1 MSIEVIGVEGLPI
14 IQPGDKLAQL
24 IAEAIRFENNDILC
38 VASSVYSK
46 SVGNIRH
53 LSKVTPSEEAI
64 RIAGLTH
71 EDPAFVQAVLDASEE
86 IIIDAPFIL
95 SRLTSGH
102 IGVRAGVDHSN
113 VEDGLIILLPEDPMA
128 AAASLREEIH
138 AHIGIDIRVILTDT
152 CGRAFRRGQTGHAIG
167 WSGMTA
173 IRDFR
178 GDHDLFGHE
187 LLITEEAVV
196 DEIAG
201 FANFIMGESNK
212 GVPAVV
218 FRNMED
224 WKGHDKLYFRE
235 KEDLIREALRECRE
249 NRLVDEI

>member
-1 MSIEVIGVEGLPI
+1 MSVEVIGVEGLPI
-14 IQPGDKLAQL
+14 IQPGDNLARL
-24 IAEAIRFENNDILC
+24 ICEAISVQDGDILC

-46 SVGNIRH
+46 SVGTIRH
-53 LSKVTPSEEAI
+53 LSTVTPTDEAI
-64 RIAGLTH
+64 RIGAITH
-71 EDPAFVQAVLDASEE
+71 EEPAFVQAVLDASEE

-95 SRLTSGH
+95 SRLRSGH

-113 VEDGLIILLPEDPMA
+113 VEDGIVILLPEDPMA
-128 AAASLREEIH
+128 AAASLRDEIL
-138 AHIGIDIRVILTDT
+138 AATGMTVRVILTDT

-201 FANFIMGESNK
+201 FANFMMGESNK
-212 GVPAVV
+212 GVPAVI
-218 FRNMED
+218 FRNMET
-224 WKGHDKLYFRE
+224 WKGHDMLYFKE

-249 NRLVDEI
+249 NRLV